1 MPFKFF
7 FGAVLDDHVPTLFIA
22 KASSLTPFATVPF
35 KRKRHGSERSLSL
48 ISRPGLWACLV
59 GLWLGTAALA
69 SYAQTNP
76 LNLPYLL
83 EQASLYHPSM
93 QAARLDAR
101 ASTEDLLA
109 VQRQRWPTVSAVLEQ
124 GISATTSTAAP
135 ASRILRLEQTLWDSG
150 RTSARIAEAEVFTSI
165 GETRIS
171 LQAQTL
177 ALQAV
182 NAWQNLLAS
191 RDRVA
196 FAQATILKLSAYRD
210 QIQRRIANEVSPA
223 IDLELVQS
231 RMLQT
236 QVELTQ
242 AKTTLK
248 AALTRLEQ
256 VSGVNDLARHLENLP
271 AMSGLEATREVPALF
286 SDTDWA
292 LAARAHPTVAKT
304 RFEQKAAEQR
314 ILAKQAEQ
322 WPQIYARLD
331 QPVANTNSTNKTSS
345 FVGLRYTPGAGLS
358 SLAEAKALSSR
369 AASLEQGTEAAVRE
383 VFETMQTDREE
394 FLNNRERIQALST
407 AVEGSGKV
415 LDSYGRQFTAG
426 RKTWQDLMNAVR
438 EVAQNQY
445 ALADANAAMLGALY
459 RLQIRLG
466 QDILSVAMVNPKP

>member
-7 FGAVLDDHVPTLFIA
+7 YGAVLDDHAPTFYTA
-22 KASSLTPFATVPF
+22 KASHLRRVANVPF
-35 KRKRHGSERSLSL
+35 NRKHPVFEGWLSL
-48 ISRPGLWACLV
+48 ISRPGRLPCLV
-59 GLWLGTAALA
+59 GLWLVSVALT
-69 SYAQTNP
+69 SHAQTHP
-76 LNLPYLL
+76 LNLAYLL
-83 EQASLYHPSM
+83 EQAHLYHPTM

-124 GISATTSTAAP
+124 GISASTATSAP

-150 RTSARIAEAEVFTSI
+150 RTSARIAEAEVFTHI

-171 LQAQTL
+171 LQGQTL

-210 QIQRRIANEVSPA
+210 QIQRRITNEVSPA

-242 AKTTLK
+242 AKSALK

-256 VSGVNDLARHLENLP
+256 VSGVNNLAGHLHHLP
-271 AMSGLEATREVPALF
+271 AMSGLQATREMPGLF
-286 SDTDWA
+286 SDIDWA
-292 LAARAHPTVAKT
+292 LAARAHPTVAKA

-331 QPVANTNSTNKTSS
+331 QPVANTNAYNKTSS

-383 VFETMQTDREE
+383 VFEAMQTDRDE

-466 QDILSVAMVNPKP
+466 QDIHPVAMVNPKP

>member
-1 MPFKFF
+1 MHKFEGLQNWRSGF
-7 FGAVLDDHVPTLFIA
+7 QRP
-22 KASSLTPFATVPF
+22 SLLPYVVCF
-35 KRKRHGSERSLSL
+35 
-48 ISRPGLWACLV
+48 WLV
-59 GLWLGTAALA
+59 TAALS
-69 SYAQTNP
+69 SYAQANP

-83 EQASLYHPSM
+83 EQANLYHPSM
-93 QAARLDAR
+93 QAARIDAR

-109 VQRQRWPTVSAVLEQ
+109 VQRQRWPTVSAVLEE
-124 GISATTSTAAP
+124 GGSTP
-135 ASRILRLEQTLWDSG
+135 ASSTSVASRVLRLEQTLWDSG
-150 RTSARIAEAEVFTSI
+150 RTSALIAEAEVFTNI
-165 GETRIS
+165 GQTRIS
-171 LQAQTL
+171 LQRQTL

-182 NAWQNLLAS
+182 TAWQNLLAS

-196 FAQATILKLSAYRD
+196 LAQATILKLSAYRD

-242 AKTTLK
+242 ARTTLK

-256 VSGVNDLARHLENLP
+256 VSGVNNLALHLQNLP
-271 AMSGLEATREVPALF
+271 AMSGLEATSEMPGLF
-286 SDTDWA
+286 SGTDWA
-292 LAARAHPTVAKT
+292 LAASAHPSVAKA

-322 WPQIYARLD
+322 WPQVYARLD
-331 QPVANTNSTNKTSS
+331 QPVASTNSTNKTSS
-345 FVGLRYTPGAGLS
+345 FLGLRYTPGAGFS
-358 SLAEAKALSSR
+358 TLAEAKALSSR

-383 VFETMQTDREE
+383 VFEAMQTDRDE
-394 FLNNRERIQALST
+394 FLNNRERIEALTT
-407 AVEGSGKV
+407 AVEGSDKV

-445 ALADANAAMLGALY
+445 ALADANAAMLGAMY

-466 QDILSVAMVNPKP
+466 QDVHPVAMANPKP